1 MRTSVKHIVPMLAQY
16 LYLFRADVTSKP
28 TAEPHQVTGKRPAG
42 NVRPHTITA
51 PDTVRSI
58 WQLEAYAR

>member
-1 MRTSVKHIVPMLAQY
+1 MLAQY
-16 LYLFRADVTSKP
+16 LYLFRDDVTIEP
-28 TAEPHQVTGKRPAG
+28 TQPHQVTGKRPAG
-42 NVRPHTITA
+42 NVRPYVMTA

>member
-1 MRTSVKHIVPMLAQY
+1 MLAQY
-16 LYLFRADVTSKP
+16 LYLFQSDDVTVSP
-28 TAEPHQVTGKRPAG
+28 SLQPHQVTGKRPVG
-42 NVRPHTITA
+42 QVRPYAVTA

>member
-1 MRTSVKHIVPMLAQY
+1 MLAQY
-16 LYLFRADVTSKP
+16 LYLFRTDVNVEP
-28 TAEPHQVTGKRPAG
+28 TLQPHQVTGKRPAG
-42 NVRPHTITA
+42 NVRPYAITA